1 MVKDT
6 IWKIRYFEFE
16 GSASISGLD
25 SEIKGIE
32 WIKYQT
38 DIDCLLYRMVLDSI
52 RYWFSSRFNEYRAM
66 ILPKYLKTL
75 TLDWIFSISIDSIY
89 IRERFDFEQVVRFIF
104 LIHRFQRILEF
115 LKLRKL
121 IIKIVMIRGIK
132 CGIGT
137 GLKTSSLSFK
147 RREDAI
153 YVYLCQPGCIIRKL
167 FLDLCDTQDRPES
180 CVGQHKRHILGIIK
194 GGICNHDAEW
204 IILAM
209 VGKILSH
216 GGRTFGMRGLVTL
229 LY

>member
-115 LKLRKL
+115 LK
-121 IIKIVMIRGIK
+121 
-132 CGIGT
+132 
-137 GLKTSSLSFK
+137 FK
-147 RREDAI
+147 KVD
-153 YVYLCQPGCIIRKL
+153 
-167 FLDLCDTQDRPES
+167 
-180 CVGQHKRHILGIIK
+180 HKNRDDSRNKMWDWHWFK
-194 GGICNHDAEW
+194 D
-204 IILAM
+204 
-209 VGKILSH
+209 VVFK
-216 GGRTFGMRGLVTL
+216 F
-229 LY
+229 

>member
-75 TLDWIFSISIDSIY
+75 TLD
-89 IRERFDFEQVVRFIF
+89 
-104 LIHRFQRILEF
+104 
-115 LKLRKL
+115 
-121 IIKIVMIRGIK
+121 
-132 CGIGT
+132 
-137 GLKTSSLSFK
+137 
-147 RREDAI
+147 
-153 YVYLCQPGCIIRKL
+153 
-167 FLDLCDTQDRPES
+167 
-180 CVGQHKRHILGIIK
+180 
-194 GGICNHDAEW
+194 
-204 IILAM
+204 
-209 VGKILSH
+209 
-216 GGRTFGMRGLVTL
+216 
-229 LY
+229 